1 MVPLPFGLVPFFVS
15 VVFLGVGKITIRQS
29 LLSVAN
35 FALFYLVH
43 VGVVPPPLDLSFLNL
58 PPPPPQAKFA
68 LSSKLCLFLFSPIC
82 LSLSK

>member
-35 FALFYLVH
+35 FAFFIW
-43 VGVVPPPLDLSFLNL
+43 ST
-58 PPPPPQAKFA
+58 
-68 LSSKLCLFLFSPIC
+68 
-82 LSLSK
+82 